1 MLFVPVSNEV
11 ALTKNV
17 YNGAVI
23 VDKVIQKTEE
33 GTWGDSLHEESYQ
46 GLKDFILKVGGLN

>member
-33 GTWGDSLHEESYQ
+33 GTWGDSLHEEGYQ
-46 GLKDFILKVGGLN
+46 GLKDFILKIGGLN